1 MIMNKEYTFLGLN
14 MEKISILYGAFLIV
28 WGLWVTS
35 VTGSDSMTSFIP
47 SILGIPVITLS
58 LLAIVLPKR
67 KRLLMHIVVIFGLI
81 ILLGGLDFIRNIAIK
96 TCLTLATLIVY
107 LIPVNIKADTINETS
122 RYAFASLIDELTECS
137 IFYSIMGAGEDN
149 TGNLSEN
156 SKRFLKLSE
165 QLTLMTLSLAE
176 RIDLKRET
184 IMSKAERFS
193 KEMGE
198 QIGYDGI
205 NISILTNKHG
215 DFCRNL
221 TENPEERLIFWIGKE
236 SK

>member
-81 ILLGGLDFIRNIAIK
+81 ILLGGLDFIRNIANPFENFWADASK
-96 TCLTLATLIVY
+96 LMMLITGSFFTY
-107 LIPVNIKADTINETS
+107 LCVKS
-122 RYAFASLIDELTECS
+122 F
-137 IFYSIMGAGEDN
+137 IFVR
-149 TGNLSEN
+149 
-156 SKRFLKLSE
+156 K
-165 QLTLMTLSLAE
+165 
-176 RIDLKRET
+176 
-184 IMSKAERFS
+184 
-193 KEMGE
+193 
-198 QIGYDGI
+198 
-205 NISILTNKHG
+205 NKQ
-215 DFCRNL
+215 
-221 TENPEERLIFWIGKE
+221 
-236 SK
+236 

>member
-1 MIMNKEYTFLGLN
+1 MELENYSLLTIVDKKNLLGIVIKI
-14 MEKISILYGAFLIV
+14 KISTNESYMIKKIISKNK
-28 WGLWVTS
+28 VTK
-35 VTGSDSMTSFIP
+35 IY
-47 SILGIPVITLS
+47 
-58 LLAIVLPKR
+58 
-67 KRLLMHIVVIFGLI
+67 
-81 ILLGGLDFIRNIAIK
+81 
-96 TCLTLATLIVY
+96 LTLAALIIY
-107 LIPVNIKADTINETS
+107 LIPINMKADTINETS

-137 IFYSIMGAGEDN
+137 IFYSIMGAGGDN
-149 TGNLSEN
+149 TGNLSEH

-176 RIDLKRET
+176 KIDLKRET